1 MRKPFALFAVTAFSL
16 AVFSLGA
23 CVPLIAAGGGAAM
36 VGASQDRGLEQAVDD
51 NEIAF
56 EINRKLLAKHSN
68 LYSGVST
75 QVRKGRVLLTG
86 RVPAQEDRIA
96 VTRLVWTIGGVKEVI
111 NELATGQDGS
121 FSQSVSDTTITTKL
135 RARLTGDS
143 NVSGLNYSIET
154 SNGVIY
160 LMGTALDQAE
170 LDRVIAHARDIN
182 GVRNVI
188 SYVEVKDRAN

>member
-1 MRKPFALFAVTAFSL
+1 MRKFL
-16 AVFSLGA
+16 AVRAIALLAPVALALGA
-23 CVPLIAAGGGAAM
+23 CVPLVAGAGGAAA

-56 EINRKLLAKHSN
+56 EINRKLLAQHSN

-96 VTRLVWTIGGVKEVI
+96 VTRLVWSIGGVKEVI
-111 NELATGQDGS
+111 NELHVGKEGS
-121 FSQSVSDTTITTKL
+121 FSQSVSDTTISTRL

-143 NVSGLNYSIET
+143 NVSGINYSIET
-154 SNGVIY
+154 VDGVVY
-160 LMGTALDQAE
+160 LMGTALDRAE
-170 LDRVIAHARDIN
+170 LDRVMAHARDIK
-182 GVRNVI
+182 GVRNVV
-188 SYVEVKDRAN
+188 SYVEVKKPG

>member
-1 MRKPFALFAVTAFSL
+1 MRKFLAIRAITLFAPVAL
-16 AVFSLGA
+16 ALGG
-23 CVPLIAAGGGAAM
+23 CVPLVAGAGGAAV

-56 EINRKLLAKHSN
+56 EINRKLLAQHSN

-96 VTRLVWTIGGVKEVI
+96 VTRLVWSIGGVKEVI
-111 NELATGQDGS
+111 NELNVGKEGS
-121 FSQSVSDTTITTKL
+121 FSQSVSDTTISTKL
-135 RARLTGDS
+135 RARLTGDK
-143 NVSGLNYSIET
+143 NVSGINYSIET
-154 SNGVIY
+154 VDGVVY
-160 LMGTALDQAE
+160 LMGTALDRAE

-182 GVRNVI
+182 GVRNVV
-188 SYVEVKDRAN
+188 SYVEVKKRG